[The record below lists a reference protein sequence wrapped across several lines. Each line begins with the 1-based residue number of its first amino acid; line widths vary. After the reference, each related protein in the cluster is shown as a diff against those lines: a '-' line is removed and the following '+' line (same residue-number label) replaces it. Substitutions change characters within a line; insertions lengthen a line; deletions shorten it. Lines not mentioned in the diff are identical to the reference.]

1 MRNITN
7 EEKVL
12 KFLIEKNKSK
22 INDNSTND
30 PDNKAAIS
38 QFDIEKIELSQP
50 EIIHSLHLL
59 ETDGHLK
66 PVNIMP
72 RNEFNRF
79 YEFELTSTGFHY
91 FENKKEKQIEKRN
104 EWIKFWIPVTIS
116 ILALFISLIALRC
129 SN

>member
-38 QFDIEKIELSQP
+38 QFDIEKIE
-50 EIIHSLHLL
+50 
-59 ETDGHLK
+59 
-66 PVNIMP
+66 
-72 RNEFNRF
+72 
-79 YEFELTSTGFHY
+79 
-91 FENKKEKQIEKRN
+91 
-104 EWIKFWIPVTIS
+104 
-116 ILALFISLIALRC
+116 
-129 SN
+129 